1 MGRYVILRHECPP
14 EFKPSVH
21 WDLMLE
27 AGNAL
32 RTWALA
38 VEPAPGIS
46 IAADQLPDH
55 RLEYLDY
62 EGPVSGNRG
71 TVIRWDT
78 GWFELLSESTAEL
91 TVRLMG
97 NRLVGKARIAR
108 TVDKS
113 APWEFRVVEL
123 SLQKPSM
130 E

>member
-14 EFKPSVH
+14 EFKPGVH

-38 VEPAPGIS
+38 VEPAPGIP

-62 EGPVSGNRG
+62 EGPVSDNRG
-71 TVIRWDT
+71 TVSRWDA
-78 GWFELLSESTAEL
+78 GWFELVSESPHGV
-91 TVRLMG
+91 TVRFAGDRLGGNASLMRAAE
-97 NRLVGKARIAR
+97 NS
-108 TVDKS
+108 KS
-113 APWEFRVVEL
+113 WHFVLEDI
-123 SLQKPSM
+123 SSKKPST
-130 E
+130 